1 MKTQS
6 RRSSNAISMTDF
18 RLIETMRVSEK
29 GEVHLLE
36 RHLLR
41 LRRSARYFSFK
52 CDSEKLRDA
61 ILRPPRRIN
70 LHACVC
76 CCPKL
81 ARLNSIRSRCRADS
95 ARAVETLA
103 VRVNSRDP
111 FLHHKTTNRG
121 IYEEARRECD
131 KQTDAI
137 LINERDEI
145 TETTITNIAVY
156 RDRQW
161 ITPRALLRSASGRG
175 RAELLARG
183 DIVEGVIHVDDLMP
197 GEPIRCFNALRGV
210 FDLELKT

>member
-1 MKTQS
+1 
-6 RRSSNAISMTDF
+6 MTDF
-18 RLIETMRVSEK
+18 RLIETMRVSEM
-29 GEVHLLE
+29 GDVHLLE

-52 CDSEKLRDA
+52 YDSEKLRDA
-61 ILRPPRRIN
+61 ILAAASHQPACLRLLLSEAGEVELNSKPRPSQQPQQLR
-70 LHACVC
+70 
-76 CCPKL
+76 L
-81 ARLNSIRSRCRADS
+81 AR
-95 ARAVETLA
+95 

-111 FLHHKTTNRG
+111 FLYHKTTNRG
-121 IYEEARRECD
+121 IYEEASRDCD
-131 KQTDAI
+131 IETDAI

-145 TETTITNIAVY
+145 TETTIANIAVY
-156 RDRQW
+156 RERQW
-161 ITPRALLRSASGRG
+161 ITPALSSGLLPGVG